1 MAPFVFLCLL
11 SMVYQNMNVNT
22 ANYHHT
28 LPLACL
34 QDRSLW
40 FSLENSMLTT
50 YVDLFEIFFLLV
62 NYHQCRVLL
71 WIDTSN
77 SKTYFSSGKYM
88 ESGENIVSWQLQCAI
103 HWLCDLICQLEIAL
117 DKILDRFLSTVWN
130 IIVFLIQGAYSCK
143 TPPAIETQSNERCYV
158 VANIIICFCKISS
171 NHISFYSHP
180 SQLPYYFK
188 AVKIII
194 SIPRKA
200 TAEIYWASWPN
211 ITQQNTFCIKVFPLQ
226 RHHAPYR

>member
-1 MAPFVFLCLL
+1 MSSSIMNWHQQKQNLFLVRQIYRKWRKHCFLVASVCSPLTLWRRL
-11 SMVYQNMNVNT
+11 ST
-22 ANYHHT
+22 
-28 LPLACL
+28 
-34 QDRSLW
+34 
-40 FSLENSMLTT
+40 
-50 YVDLFEIFFLLV
+50 
-62 NYHQCRVLL
+62 
-71 WIDTSN
+71 
-77 SKTYFSSGKYM
+77 
-88 ESGENIVSWQLQCAI
+88 
-103 HWLCDLICQLEIAL
+103 EIAL

-158 VANIIICFCKISS
+158 VANVVICFCKISS

-180 SQLPYYFK
+180 SELPHYFK

-211 ITQQNTFCIKVFPLQ
+211 ITQQILSVLKFSHFKDNMHPTGRFF
-226 RHHAPYR
+226 